1 MATGT
6 DLIVYD
12 PVRAQREERFVRRNF
27 WRKLRANL
35 HRIPFLEE
43 LLAAYFCATD
53 PATPFKVKAILFGA
67 LAYFVLPVD
76 ALPDW
81 LALAG
86 FTDDAAVLAAAIQ
99 AVRSNMLPAHWS
111 RAYAAL
117 RAETAAAQPDG
128 ADSGP
133 AGSGLAG
140 SGPDAG

>member
-1 MATGT
+1 MPTGT
-6 DLIVYD
+6 DLVLYD
-12 PVRAQREERFVRRNF
+12 PVRVEREERFVRRNF

-53 PATPFKVKAILFGA
+53 SGTPFKVKAILLGA

-81 LALAG
+81 LLVAG

-99 AVRSNMLPAHWS
+99 AVRTNLMPDHWL
-111 RAYAAL
+111 RAQEAL
-117 RAETAAAQPDG
+117 RVETAGLDKAGMGDG
-128 ADSGP
+128 PQP
-133 AGSGLAG
+133 AG
-140 SGPDAG
+140 